1 MADPEWRFPESSELF
16 SEEVLDYENIAL
28 ATLTVDADSDLAAEL
43 LLDPLPIL
51 IKNIQGVDE
60 SWSVSVDR
68 VTAQYRVGGEAGPRK
83 LVLSFLVLHSHQ
95 HVAALAHRVPERQPG
110 A

>member
-16 SEEVLDYENIAL
+16 SEDVLRYENIAL

-51 IKNIQGVDE
+51 IENIEGVDE

-68 VTAQYRVGGEAGPRK
+68 VTAQYGVGPR
-83 LVLSFLVLHSHQ
+83 STPTPR
-95 HVAALAHRVPERQPG
+95 A
-110 A
+110 